1 MRASLTQTPPLREDR
16 LRMPRSNRLLRAA
29 VPALLIAVLAGCT
42 AAPEPDPTPEPTAT
56 VPAPSGDG
64 VLRIGTLLP
73 TTGGTAVLGPAM
85 VAAVEIAVR
94 EINEAGGVNGA
105 PVEVFHR
112 DSGDAGEERVEAA
125 FGELAER
132 GVDVVVGPSSSVL
145 VERVLPLAVEAGVA
159 VITPGASYP
168 ELTALDDD
176 GLLARTMPS
185 AGLQGIALSQL
196 ILQARERPEV
206 VLVHAGDGTGA
217 AIDERLSHA
226 LEAEGGTL
234 AASLEF
240 DPEGDSAALA
250 AQIAEQ
256 EPSDVVLATRGD
268 QLEQT
273 AALAQA
279 LIAEGLDAER
289 LWFTNENLADYGPL
303 VAGGALEGAHGIQI
317 GAQPDD
323 AFVQRLQQADP
334 AVLGTALALETY
346 DAVVLAALAA
356 ILAADDGG
364 ASVAALLADASGGGP
379 AVCTSFG
386 ACIAALAD
394 EQDIDYD
401 GLSGPL
407 DLDASGDPR
416 RGTFGVHVYDA
427 AGAPQRT
434 EQIAPALV
442 SAG

>member
-1 MRASLTQTPPLREDR
+1 
-16 LRMPRSNRLLRAA
+16 MPRSNRLLRAA
-29 VPALLIAVLAGCT
+29 VPALLIAALAGCT
-42 AAPEPDPTPEPTAT
+42 AAPEVSPTPEPTAT
-56 VPAPSGDG
+56 ATVPPASGDG

-85 VAAVEIAVR
+85 VAAVDIAVR

-105 PVEVFHR
+105 PIEVLHR
-112 DSGDAGEERVEAA
+112 DSGDAGEQRVEAA
-125 FGELAER
+125 FGELVER

-145 VERVLPLAVEAGVA
+145 VERVLPLVVEAGVA

-168 ELTALDDD
+168 ELTSLDDD

-185 AGLQGIALSQL
+185 AGLQGVALSQL
-196 ILQARERPEV
+196 ILQERERPEV

-226 LEAEGGTL
+226 LEAEDGTL

-240 DPEGDSAALA
+240 EPEGDPAALVDR
-250 AQIAEQ
+250 IAEQ

-268 QLEQT
+268 QLERT

-279 LIAEGLDAER
+279 LIADGFDAER
-289 LWFTNENLADYGPL
+289 LWFTDENLADYGPL
-303 VAGGALEGAHGIQI
+303 VEGGALEGAHGIQI

-323 AFVQRLQQADP
+323 AFLQRLRQSDP

-346 DAVVLAALAA
+346 DAVVMAALAA
-356 ILAADDGG
+356 VLAGDDGG

-386 ACIAALAD
+386 ACSAALAD
-394 EQDIDYD
+394 GQDIDYD

-434 EQIAPALV
+434 EQIVPALV